1 MSIKKRFDNVLGE
14 EYDLLKLAYPHYDQ
28 LELSASE
35 VITAHFADSDLLTIR
50 TLEIGCG
57 SGITTKFLLECDQRL
72 HVVAIDNE
80 PKMLKAFRENLV
92 KWEAE
97 DRVIC
102 GSGGRVQV
110 CQG

>member
-1 MSIKKRFDNVLGE
+1 MLGE

-57 SGITTKFLLECDQRL
+57 SGITTKFLLECDHVKHEGVIGGDRPHIFYILAFTRL
-72 HVVAIDNE
+72 V
-80 PKMLKAFRENLV
+80 
-92 KWEAE
+92 
-97 DRVIC
+97 
-102 GSGGRVQV
+102 
-110 CQG
+110 